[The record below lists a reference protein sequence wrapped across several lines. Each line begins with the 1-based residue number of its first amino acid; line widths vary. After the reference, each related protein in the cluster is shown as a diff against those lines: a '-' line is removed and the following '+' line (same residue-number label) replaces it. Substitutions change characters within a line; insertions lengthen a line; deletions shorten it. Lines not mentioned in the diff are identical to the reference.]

1 MTNTSPQNFIIP
13 HRHHTMLSVSLL
25 KEIRLLLVVKCWN
38 IWAVLLKQQRV
49 VNVDTLMINRQL
61 PAYLVTVNSN
71 AYKHQ
76 RGETVISDKG
86 QPQPLKAVEPTGKQ
100 GVEVFHVNQVSVGW
114 KESIQTR
121 AQR

>member
-13 HRHHTMLSVSLL
+13 HRHHTMPSVSLL
-25 KEIRLLLVVKCWN
+25 KEIRLLLVVRYWN

-61 PAYLVTVNSN
+61 PAYLVTVNSD

-76 RGETVISDKG
+76 CGETVISDKE

-100 GVEVFHVNQVSVGW
+100 GVEVFPINQVSIGW
-114 KESIQTR
+114 KESIQTQ
-121 AQR
+121 AQM